1 MSFIVNQS
9 LKPCQFISKKKYSP
23 NMSLRWTDGNRSCD
37 LLVGRH
43 FTSPLQQQVWLYCV
57 RMVVD
62 FKTRTTFDWK
72 IQSMKVYTNESVHQ
86 ISDWR
91 FILSSV
97 LSIKN
102 KDNMHCCS
110 NNDKLISSQML
121 FVLLQWSSNW

>member
-1 MSFIVNQS
+1 
-9 LKPCQFISKKKYSP
+9 
-23 NMSLRWTDGNRSCD
+23 MSLRWTDGNRSRD

-91 FILSSV
+91 FILSSG
-97 LSIKN
+97 LSIKITCTAVPTTIN
-102 KDNMHCCS
+102 SFHHKCLCIIAVV
-110 NNDKLISSQML
+110 K
-121 FVLLQWSSNW
+121 